1 LRFQTASDDV
11 ADEIRI
17 RAGGEAADGR
27 AHMAQEDRGAPP
39 CRLAPHP

>member
-1 LRFQTASDDV
+1 VITASDDV

-17 RAGGEAADGR
+17 RAGGGAADGR
-27 AHMAQEDRGAPP
+27 AHMAQEGGGVPP